1 METLRL
7 RPESVADQ
15 HREARAWM
23 LARAAEATSE
33 AEYREYRDTD
43 TTNVVNILLR
53 HAGEV
58 WPDAPEV
65 AAEVAEDA
73 AQLADYRAMFGL
85 CVCRA
90 CDTQRHTVDGQDH
103 NDRHA
108 ARL

>member
-1 METLRL
+1 
-7 RPESVADQ
+7 
-15 HREARAWM
+15 M